1 MRVALTALIFLLAIG
16 SEAFAQS
23 VDDLL
28 KWVPGNTRSAIT
40 KFLKP
45 ERKPDTTKSV
55 KAEWNKLPKAEL
67 DCINQK
73 LRERGDNVDNLSRR
87 EIRPNDPRVDDIRN
101 QCRAS
106 PVAAAPQDQFPS
118 QPEQGHVESELRQTI
133 EKLQSE
139 LANSDS
145 KISQLEQ
152 SKTELERTIKQS
164 EQERL
169 GAEESKYEIEK
180 VKNEDKTRF
189 DAVLA
194 QMNAEKAEAISKLHA
209 WQLATYSSSAAFIA
223 LLIMSASVLFA
234 RWRTAKPVTYPAL
247 ALQPKLLAPPTQPED
262 DAENSVTDA
271 DQASLADAGSTPE
284 MQGRESAKHAQPE
297 QRQTTEAEI

>member
-1 MRVALTALIFLLAIG
+1 MRLGLIALIFFLAIG

-45 ERKPDTTKSV
+45 ERKSDTTKSV
-55 KAEWNKLPKAEL
+55 KAEWNKLPQAEL

-73 LRERGDNVDNLSRR
+73 LGERGDNVDSLSRR
-87 EIRPNDPRVDDIRN
+87 AILPNDPRLDDIRN

-106 PVAAAPQDQFPS
+106 PAAAPQDRSPS
-118 QPEQGHVESELRQTI
+118 QPEQSQVESELRQTI

-139 LANSDS
+139 LENSVS

-152 SKTELERTIKQS
+152 SKAELERTIKRS

-169 GAEESKYEIEK
+169 DAENSKYEIEK
-180 VKNEDKTRF
+180 EKNADKTRF

-194 QMNAEKAEAISKLHA
+194 QVNAEKAEAISTLHA
-209 WQLATYSSSAAFIA
+209 WQHSAYASSAAFIA
-223 LLIMSASVLFA
+223 LLIASASMLFT
-234 RWRTAKPVTYPAL
+234 RWGTAKPATYPAFV
-247 ALQPKLLAPPTQPED
+247 LAPPTQPED
-262 DAENSVTDA
+262 DAENSVGGA
-271 DQASLADAGSTPE
+271 DQTSLADAGAAPE
-284 MQGRESAKHAQPE
+284 MKGGESAKDAQSE
-297 QRQTTEAEI
+297 QRQTTEGRT

>member
-1 MRVALTALIFLLAIG
+1 MRLGLIALIFLLAIG

-45 ERKPDTTKSV
+45 ERKSDTTKSV
-55 KAEWNKLPKAEL
+55 KAEWNKLPQTEL

-73 LRERGDNVDNLSRR
+73 LGERGDNVDSLSRR
-87 EIRPNDPRVDDIRN
+87 AILPNDPRLDDIRN

-106 PVAAAPQDQFPS
+106 PAAAPQDRSPS
-118 QPEQGHVESELRQTI
+118 QPEQSQVESELRQTI

-139 LANSDS
+139 LENSVS

-152 SKTELERTIKQS
+152 SKAELERTIKRS

-169 GAEESKYEIEK
+169 DAENSKYEIEK
-180 VKNEDKTRF
+180 EKNADKTRF

-194 QMNAEKAEAISKLHA
+194 QVNAEKAEAISTLHA
-209 WQLATYSSSAAFIA
+209 WQHSAYASSAAFIA
-223 LLIMSASVLFA
+223 LLIVSASMLFT
-234 RWRTAKPVTYPAL
+234 RWGQQNLPHTR
-247 ALQPKLLAPPTQPED
+247 LLYWRPLRSRRMTRRI
-262 DAENSVTDA
+262 SVGGA
-271 DQASLADAGSTPE
+271 DQTSLADAGAAPE
-284 MQGRESAKHAQPE
+284 MQGGEPAQRAQSE
-297 QRQTTEAEI
+297 QRQTTEAGT